1 MLYYNFSNNSFERFI
16 KCCKNVKRLVFTWCK
31 FDFDSE
37 LDFSGPELGV
47 EFIGFY
53 CCQCNGNS
61 WNTKPERFERLVK
74 AIAGSGLK
82 DSVKTID
89 ITTSSLIAVD
99 QVKTFLRNHKIE
111 NINVLNSGSIDP
123 LTS

>member
-1 MLYYNFSNNSFERFI
+1 MFG
-16 KCCKNVKRLVFTWCK
+16 WCK

-53 CCQCNGNS
+53 CCQCKGNN

-74 AIAGSGLK
+74 AIAASGLK
-82 DSVKTID
+82 DSVNTID
-89 ITTSSLIAVD
+89 VTTSSSLTVD
-99 QVKTFLRNHKIE
+99 QVKTFLRNYKIDH
-111 NINVLNSGSIDP
+111 INVLNSGSISA